1 MIHIDIRE
9 REPPSGAKDAI
20 ASSYGWGSV
29 PMMTVYWADM
39 AGEDGQGWSL
49 CWFGAVRSDL
59 RSRGGQSRR
68 MFIIASAAAQ

>member
-39 AGEDGQGWSL
+39 AGEDGQGWSSA
-49 CWFGAVRSDL
+49 GVEPYDL
-59 RSRGGQSRR
+59 T
-68 MFIIASAAAQ
+68 